1 MLHSY
6 FNRTLISFIGLITYL
21 HGNAKIGN
29 QQQKIQQSLIDNL
42 SNEAKLSSLFALCDR
57 WESFGP
63 DKLKTLVDSA
73 KLISQKNGN
82 LQNLLITDY
91 YYSAYLF
98 QKSKTD
104 DALQLIEQTAK
115 TYFGK
120 YGYDSIYTRILS
132 LEGNILMRS
141 NKVDEMMK
149 SSLYFMKQAEIHH
162 DTINIAR
169 ALTGIGNVYLRLNNQ
184 PQALSWY
191 FKALNL
197 LNNEEKRRKLSF
209 LFNNLAITYYH
220 LDKEDSVNYFVM
232 KGIKY
237 AEQSGNI
244 TNLANAWMLKG
255 GMLTGYSHFP
265 EAEIAFKNGINLRKQ
280 IGDYY
285 NIVADMVQLAVFYCN
300 IDQSQKAVEI
310 CKDGLSIVEKYG
322 HNYGNEI
329 ALYEALGF
337 AYKNLGNFEALA
349 DVQKH
354 SIDLKDSLFQ
364 QNTAESIA
372 TLQAKYDLQK
382 KENLIMQQ
390 RFDLSRRNYLLIGL
404 SAFSVLLIL
413 SAFLLLKSYRRR
425 AALRTALLMSEA
437 KSTTEQAIV
446 NAENNERK
454 RIAADL
460 HDSLGA
466 YAASIASNVDN
477 LQTNTTASSSVFQ
490 DIRENAQAIISE
502 LADTIWVLK
511 RNELPL
517 TAISDRLKSLIIRLR
532 RSYTKIEV
540 DFSESIIQDIV
551 FGPSQ
556 AYSLFQILSEAL
568 VNAVRHSEGNVIKV
582 IITSNQ
588 FWEVCI
594 LDNGKGLLKTWSE
607 FGGNGL
613 DNIKKRA
620 AEMNWSVEWQNL
632 QNGGTKFLVSN
643 TPK

>member
-1 MLHSY
+1 MLNLN
-6 FNRTLISFIGLITYL
+6 FNRIFIAGIGLFTCLY
-21 HGNAKIGN
+21 GNAQIENHQQNKHQSINGN
-29 QQQKIQQSLIDNL
+29 IF
-42 SNEAKLSSLFALCDR
+42 NEAKLSQLFALCDK
-57 WESFGP
+57 WESFNP
-63 DKLKTLVDSA
+63 EKLKVLVDSA
-73 KLISQKNGN
+73 KLISQEVDNPQKK
-82 LQNLLITDY
+82 LIVNY

-115 TYFGK
+115 TYFGN
-120 YGYDSIYTRILS
+120 YGYDSIYTRILN
-132 LEGNILMRS
+132 LEGNILLRV

-149 SSLYFMKQAEIHH
+149 LSLDYLKQAEIHH

-169 ALTGIGNVYLRLNNQ
+169 ALVGAGNVNLRLNNQ

-197 LNNEEKRRKLSF
+197 LNNDEKRRKLSF

-220 LDKEDSVNYFVM
+220 LDKEDSVNYFVLQ
-232 KGIKY
+232 GIKY

-255 GMLTGYSHFP
+255 GMLTGYSHFT
-265 EAEIAFKNGINLRKQ
+265 EAEIAFKNGIKLRKQ

-285 NIVADMVQLAVFYCN
+285 NVVADMVQLAVFYCN
-300 IDQSQKAVEI
+300 TGKSQLAVEL
-310 CKDGLSIVEKYG
+310 CLEGLSMIEKYG

-329 ALYEALGF
+329 ALYEALGI
-337 AYKNLGNFEALA
+337 AYKNLGDFQALA
-349 DVQKH
+349 EVQKQY
-354 SIDLKDSLFQ
+354 INLQDSLFQ
-364 QNTAESIA
+364 QNTSETVAE
-372 TLQAKYDLQK
+372 LQAKYDLQK

-390 RFDLSRRNYLLIGL
+390 RFDLTQRNYLLIGL
-404 SAFSVLLIL
+404 STFSVLLIL
-413 SAFLLLKSYRRR
+413 SAILLLKSYRRR
-425 AALRTALLMSEA
+425 VALRTALLMSEA
-437 KSTTEQAIV
+437 KRATEQAV
-446 NAENNERK
+446 ANAENSERK

-466 YAASIASNVDN
+466 YAASIASNIDN
-477 LQTNTTASSSVFQ
+477 LQTTSTTPIFQ
-490 DIRENAQAIISE
+490 DIRDNAQAIISE

-532 RSYTKIEV
+532 RSYANIEV
-540 DFSESIIQDIV
+540 DFSESIIQDII

-568 VNAVRHSEGNVIKV
+568 VNAVRHSKGNAIKV

-588 FWEVCI
+588 YWEVCI
-594 LDNGKGLLKTWSE
+594 LDNGMGLLDTGSE
-607 FGGNGL
+607 MGGNGL
-613 DNIKKRA
+613 ENIKKRA
-620 AEMNWSVEWQNL
+620 TEMNWSVEWLNL